1 MQTHR
6 PQPRFSQAEA
16 ARGGDSQVVCV
27 PGHAWG
33 EAGRTAVSCGV
44 PRLSPPPASPEP
56 GRHAFFAACRD
67 LPVQCSA
74 GNTSRSHL
82 QTTILATAQ
91 QL

>member
-16 ARGGDSQVVCV
+16 ARGGDSQVVRV

-56 GRHAFFAACRD
+56 GRHAFSLLAAIS
-67 LPVQCSA
+67 LSSA
-74 GNTSRSHL
+74 RQGTPAEATSRPPS
-82 QTTILATAQ
+82 
-91 QL
+91 